1 MPWWGI
7 VLIGLGAW
15 MLVSVV
21 LGVLIGRA
29 VKVAET
35 HRKDEE
41 FVRALGRRAAGPPR
55 TEAWPTGAP
64 ATPAAPVG
72 PINPRR
78 SVTPQGRLASR

>member
-15 MLVSVV
+15 MLISVV
-21 LGVLIGRA
+21 LGVVIGRA

-41 FVRALGRRAAGPPR
+41 FVRRLGRAQPPR
-55 TEAWPTGAP
+55 ADAWPPVAP
-64 ATPAAPVG
+64 ETPVVPG
-72 PINPRR
+72 SPRR
-78 SVTPQGRLASR
+78 AGAAVAPQGPLAHR

>member
-15 MLVSVV
+15 MLISVV
-21 LGVLIGRA
+21 LGVVIGRA

-41 FVRALGRRAAGPPR
+41 FVRTLGRGSIQPPR
-55 TEAWPTGAP
+55 ADAWPPVAP
-64 ATPAAPVG
+64 EKPVA
-72 PINPRR
+72 PRR
-78 SVTPQGRLASR
+78 SAAPQSPLAHR